1 MFGKKNSNSEKMS
14 PPKNIPE
21 AIGRYLVVSLGK
33 DPDWVW
39 NLKAVMK
46 DRGNEKDVFEV
57 RVFDQSQAASRQI
70 KVKDYSSFD
79 EHPELILYEGWFN
92 KKTFEVKVDAPQQLK
107 SLITEKIA

>member
-1 MFGKKNSNSEKMS
+1 MFWNKSSNGEKMP

-21 AIGRYLVVSLGK
+21 PVGRHLVVGLGK

-46 DRGNEKDVFEV
+46 NRENEKDVFEV

-70 KVKDYSSFD
+70 KVKDYNSFD
-79 EHPELILYEGWFN
+79 AHPELILYEGWFN
-92 KKTFEVKVDAPQQLK
+92 KKTFEVKVDAPQQIK
-107 SLITEKIA
+107 SFVTEGVA

>member
-1 MFGKKNSNSEKMS
+1 MFGKKNSNGEKMS

-70 KVKDYSSFD
+70 KVKDYNSFN

-107 SLITEKIA
+107 PLITEKIA